1 MDSRSA
7 AHVLSQI
14 GALLEVKGEQ
24 KFKARAYAGAARAL
38 IALDTDDLGPL
49 VRSGELADTPGIG
62 PATLSVV
69 RELVETGESS
79 YLNQLREGIP
89 AGLLDLLR
97 IPGLNAAK
105 IQLIHDTLGVE
116 TIEDLERV
124 AQNGQLAEL
133 PKFGKKTAEK
143 ILRGIEILRRNAHLQ
158 RLPAALVEAHLL
170 LTNVRKH
177 PDVSNAEI
185 AGSIRRHNE
194 LIADVDIVAE
204 CSANPVKVAESFAR
218 SPGVREA
225 KTNEVPGSVHLR
237 FVDGTHLDLHC
248 VDKSEYALALWRA
261 TGSSAHVEE
270 MAVLAD
276 SRGFEIRGNSLL
288 EAGSG
293 KREAGGG
300 RADSEARRRVA
311 LKDEDALFAALD
323 LQPIPPELREGMGEI
338 EAAARRELPNLLTFE
353 DLQGVLHCHSDYSD
367 GSATIEAMANAAKER
382 GWDYIGISDHS
393 ESAFYAGGL
402 KRDKVMRQLEEIDRL
417 NARMSGFRIL
427 KGIEADILADG
438 RVDYDSATLD
448 LFDYVIGSIHSRFSM
463 DGDAMTKRVLTA
475 LDDPHLTILAHP
487 TGRLLLS
494 REPYTI
500 DIEAVLEKA
509 AEVGVA
515 VELNADPHRLD
526 LDWRYCRQAK
536 ELGVTIEIGPDA
548 HSTAGLDTVH
558 LGIGMARK
566 AWLEAGEILNT
577 RSADDVLEFARKRRH
592 G

>member
-69 RELVETGESS
+69 RDLVETGESS

-105 IQLIHDTLGVE
+105 IQLIHDALGVE

-143 ILRGIEILRRNAHLQ
+143 IMRGIEILRRNAHLQ

-204 CSANPVKVAESFAR
+204 CSADPVKVAESFAR

-225 KTNEVPGSVHLR
+225 KTNQERGSVHLR
-237 FVDGTHLDLHC
+237 FVDGTHMDLHC
-248 VDKSEYALALWRA
+248 VDKSDYALALWRS
-261 TGSSAHVEE
+261 TGSSAHIEE
-270 MAVLAD
+270 MAVLAN
-276 SRGFEIRGNSLL
+276 SRGFEIKGNSLL
-288 EAGSG
+288 RKA
-293 KREAGGG
+293 
-300 RADSEARRRVA
+300 RADERSTAEKRVA
-311 LKDEDALFAALD
+311 IADENELFATLD
-323 LQPIPPELREGMGEI
+323 LEPIAPELREGMGEI
-338 EAAARRELPNLLTFE
+338 EAAARHELPKLLTFE
-353 DLQGVLHCHSDYSD
+353 DLRGVLHCHSDYSD
-367 GSATIEAMANAAKER
+367 GSATIEEMATAAKER
-382 GWDYIGISDHS
+382 GWEYIGISDHS

-417 NARMSGFRIL
+417 NARMKGFRIL

-463 DGDAMTKRVLTA
+463 EGDAMTKRVLAA

-494 REPYTI
+494 REPYAI

-566 AWLEAGEILNT
+566 AWLEAREILNT
-577 RSADDVLEFARKRRH
+577 RSAEDVLEFARKRRK
-592 G
+592 